1 MTVRW
6 LEMASKH
13 TPGPWLVP
21 HFARPDIQCNC
32 GYVLSPNYMGAIA
45 TVHFEGEKPGE
56 YDDNPPLDEAI
67 ANARLIA
74 ATPDMLAALVSVRD
88 WDEHDANPAGY
99 GGLRHELREVVDAAI
114 AKAEGR

>member
-1 MTVRW
+1 
-6 LEMASKH
+6 MASKH

-74 ATPDMLAALVSVRD
+74 AAPDMFAILQDACRES
-88 WDEHDANPAGY
+88 DANPIPRGPKAQDMY
-99 GGLRHELREVVDAAI
+99 DRAMAII
-114 AKAEGR
+114 AKVEGRS

>member
-1 MTVRW
+1 
-6 LEMASKH
+6 MASKH

-74 ATPDMLAALVSVRD
+74 ATPDMLAALVLAESYADVMGVMTVQAIRD
-88 WDEHDANPAGY
+88 
-99 GGLRHELREVVDAAI
+99 AI
-114 AKAEGR
+114 AKATGGNK